1 MSSKLWFSAW
11 SSLAKPQFLVSAAA
25 AVMLSACSA
34 DTERFA
40 SNPSDADPVYTASV
54 PKNVNASNVGTDDAK
69 VSSKPLA
76 SASAQP
82 PSYDYSKSYKAPQY
96 RAPGVTAPVT
106 PQPQVATAA
115 PATGG
120 TVTVGPGMTLYSVA
134 RSNNL
139 SVAQLAAANGI
150 QAPYS
155 VHTGQ
160 VLRLPGTASGAVASQ
175 TAVPPNNTSFAEPPS
190 TPIAP
195 KPGTPMTARPAQTA
209 QAAPF
214 KTGPSVAPSATGDMH
229 TVATGDTL
237 FSLGRK
243 YGMSP
248 YAIADA
254 NGLPHNAAL
263 VLGQK
268 VRIPGAAG
276 AAPAVAAAKP
286 AATAKTTTASNVMPP
301 ATGAEGS
308 GAATGKAAAP
318 AAVPLPGASQTAN
331 AGAAATAPA
340 AADGGEQVA
349 EGAPIAGAPG
359 MRWPVRGKVISGFGP
374 KENGLKNEGINI
386 AVPEGTSIRAAA
398 DGVVAYAGNELKG
411 YGNLVL
417 IRHEDGYV
425 TAYAHASELFV
436 KRGDTVKRGDV
447 IAKAGQTGSVSSPQL
462 HFEVRK
468 GAVAL
473 DPMKFLSQNTASAN

>member
-1 MSSKLWFSAW
+1 MSSKLCFTAW
-11 SSLAKPQFLVSAAA
+11 SSFARPQFLVSATA
-25 AVMLSACSA
+25 AVMLTACSA

-54 PKNVNASNVGTDDAK
+54 PKNVNASNVGTTDMG
-69 VSSKPLA
+69 VSSKPLTGAA
-76 SASAQP
+76 SQP
-82 PSYDYSKSYKAPQY
+82 PTYDYSRSYKAPQY
-96 RAPGVTAPVT
+96 RPPAAPA
-106 PQPQVATAA
+106 VAAAA

-134 RSNNL
+134 RANDL
-139 SVAQLAAANGI
+139 SVAELAAANGI

-160 VLRLPGTASGAVASQ
+160 VLKLPGGAGAPRVASQ
-175 TAVPPNNTSFAEPPS
+175 NAIPPDNTSFAEPS
-190 TPIAP
+190 ATPIAP
-195 KPGTPMTARPAQTA
+195 KPGTP
-209 QAAPF
+209 AAAAKPF
-214 KTGPSVAPSATGDMH
+214 KAGPSVAATSNSGMH
-229 TVATGDTL
+229 TVATGETL
-237 FSLGRK
+237 FSLGRQ

-254 NGLPHNAAL
+254 NGLPHNAQL

-268 VRIPGAAG
+268 VRIPAG
-276 AAPAVAAAKP
+276 GEAAPAVAAAKTAAPKAATAASGDMP
-286 AATAKTTTASNVMPP
+286 AATGEEGAGQKT
-301 ATGAEGS
+301 
-308 GAATGKAAAP
+308 AAASTP
-318 AAVPLPGASQTAN
+318 APAPEPIPGT
-331 AGAAATAPA
+331 GAAATTPPPEA
-340 AADGGEQVA
+340 GGQPVA

-359 MRWPVRGKVISGFGP
+359 MRWPVRGKIISGFGP
-374 KENGLKNEGINI
+374 KANGLKNEGINI

-398 DGVVAYAGNELKG
+398 DGVVAYSGNELKG

-417 IRHEDGYV
+417 IRHEEGYV

-447 IAKAGQTGSVSSPQL
+447 IAKAGQTGAVSSPQL

-473 DPMKFLSQNTASAN
+473 DPMKFLSQNTASTN